1 MTRLRIANA
10 GFVAIGSYFE
20 PFEVG
25 KYRFSSM
32 YPRPEG
38 WPDSEGF
45 SGNLALGSR
54 VVRCTA
60 HVEFVGRQE
69 NSILFHG
76 GGVGSKKSPH
86 RRKLI
91 DDVLLLASIV
101 TGRNWELFS
110 RRKYPNYSVTN
121 ANHLECVVPETGGT
135 KVGKVIEQ
143 ALACIDQDA
152 WQSRF
157 EKGFHLRMLKN
168 HANILTTE
176 VRFLSLV
183 IIWEWLYA
191 HLKSS
196 AGATV
201 ADESK
206 ALREVFVEVL
216 EEFWPGQVN
225 RPLISHENVFYV
237 LRNQLAHCGRLPID
251 RQHAFKWMKQLHCDF
266 QFLSAKGTGVADYL
280 RFFQYLTQVVVLK
293 TLGIDAESKLEAWSF
308 KKNLHHFLQT
318 GRLPGCKSA

>member
-1 MTRLRIANA
+1 MTRLRIVNA

-20 PFEVG
+20 PFDVG

-110 RRKYPNYSVTN
+110 RREYPNYPVTN
-121 ANHLECVVPETGGT
+121 VNHLQCILPGSGGQGAGT
-135 KVGKVIEQ
+135 VISR
-143 ALACIDQDA
+143 AVDCIRNGS
-152 WQSRF
+152 WQTQF
-157 EKGFHLRMLKN
+157 ENGFHLIMLKN
-168 HANILTTE
+168 HANVLNRE
-176 VRFLSLV
+176 ARFLSLV
-183 IIWEWLYA
+183 VIWEWLYA
-191 HLKSS
+191 HLKNPS
-196 AGATV
+196 GATV
-201 ADESK
+201 ADEIKDLK
-206 ALREVFVEVL
+206 AIFFKVL
-216 EEFWPGQVN
+216 NSFWPGRANEKVLLSGN
-225 RPLISHENVFYV
+225 IFHV

-251 RQHAFKWMKQLHCDF
+251 RDYAQLWMTKLHCDF
-266 QFLSAKGTGVADYL
+266 MPFSTKGTGIADYMS
-280 RFFQYLTQVVVLK
+280 FFERLTQVVVLK
-293 TLGIDAESKLEAWSF
+293 TIGIDAESQLSVWSF
-308 KKNLHHFLQT
+308 EDQLDAFLKT
-318 GRLPGCKSA
+318 GKLP